1 MTTNTDEEQ
10 SSYIISLSLVKK
22 LSELSCK
29 DSQKSINE
37 FLTTNGVPKKLS
49 SKAELSTYLYFHQ
62 MLIPFYPVLSQL
74 SSGEIGKV
82 LETSCKENY
91 YLLSDVEN
99 KHFNF
104 DLISEETFD
113 KLEEKSEDAPTVN
126 FSKDPSTKGTL
137 NLNKCFLTLGA
148 KGNGR
153 LDVYVKAHIAKNL
166 ILFLGVDELSNY
178 IKIYETMENDLNKLI
193 EAAKVQKF
201 TAEKY
206 IEMVEMFSNPQKR
219 DDMPKQVMVLSK
231 LLFVFQN
238 VSDKESINNLER
250 LFIQLLGHFEREV
263 RNQAV
268 VGLNMIY
275 DESNWQEKNA
285 YPLSLTK
292 IKLLDDQL
300 KLEVKIKKA
309 DYEEQGIILITNS
322 PCENFD
328 VKNNVVSFL
337 KCQNKEEKDDI
348 VKLDFPL
355 GTSKKCGYYDWYLA
369 KFKDGN
375 YSNVKVLDENDKLI
389 DGKGRFIVLDKDIK
403 DLSVHEVFCDLIGA
417 QIDKGQGRII
427 KRGSF
432 KTLEDKLDEYSQRYI
447 NCLYIMGALERDN
460 DIAYDENT
468 AEPIDIANS
477 EASPMAITDRASISS
492 LLGGEKAFKS
502 LMTKCKKL
510 SMKIILDCLGRI
522 SSSRANRKYRDV
534 VLHYLD
540 NKGKLQICYGSDG
553 QSVNYDDSAILN
565 YRKLESWNLL
575 ITEVLDLV
583 DKYHIDGIH
592 LDNCQA
598 WPQIMEINASELFR
612 IDNDGKPHYSAMEI
626 MNGEIVLPTEE
637 SGFYNSDCYET
648 YPNPM
653 LVKLTKTIWQKYPNF
668 VFFGE
673 CWLNEKFSNNRH
685 VALSRSGIIP
695 RMYTLPI
702 ILTEILGKKISRD
715 GRINK
720 TEPKDVSLLK
730 KWYEENYRELPEGA
744 LLVQS
749 STGQIW
755 PYPALLYGRGTWS
768 AIDLLFTLPD
778 IPMTFMEEIDGEAYR
793 VQIVNVYESKE
804 GKTGTSSQNL
814 MSKKTRSKSLMKLI
828 ESKEQEKRELA
839 EKEKLSTSSSTSNI
853 SEYLPSVNLADNVS
867 SLISLSGINI
877 TNVNEMERKQSDIV
891 KQLGP
896 EQGFDLNKIKFHYNN
911 RRKMRNNHESL
922 RRGKLIYLKAIG
934 SNGKEHPG
942 VFAFARQGEDETGIF
957 AINFTNDKTN
967 FKLDLSS
974 LLTTKSDDGSVFD
987 EKNNFNSICYIED
1000 WVSDEKGDI
1009 YFTRELIQGH
1019 VDRTIEPYGA
1029 ICFGFSIIPF
1039 TQENYKIVMDKSNG
1053 RMINELKSQGGSV
1066 DSYQVSLQL
1075 KEILK
1080 KKLPLDEFAKWLN
1093 YTENLLGQ
1101 YSISFYDYIQKLNFV
1116 KNNKTYSTD
1125 FFRYCYKMKELKSYI
1140 SNTKLADEA
1149 EKLLTSNILGP
1160 IVFVTPELGRW
1171 STVGGLGVMVDE
1183 LSQGLRTL
1191 GQEVIMISPYYDRNR
1206 KGQQN
1211 YLAQDPFNIKYI
1223 RNIEVQLDQKYTF
1236 GIHKGEGNGGI
1247 QYYFIHNAEIF
1258 PRPYPDFG
1266 AAGTTRQIALF
1277 AKASLQLL
1285 CDIQTIP
1292 AIVVTN
1298 DWFTGLTPAY
1308 AKTGAFGDTFKG
1320 STFIHICHN
1329 LEPTYE
1335 GRIYPSP
1342 QEGTLDNIHQLRTD
1356 ILVDP
1361 WWKQKVINPSRCAL
1375 MMSDQWSTVSP
1386 SYRQELLDS
1395 SPLAPILRQKSQ
1407 PFAYCNGIFKVL
1419 RLKALQE
1426 KAGTDRVA
1434 CKKLIQT
1441 KYFGYKDVDLNVP
1454 IYSFVGRLTQ
1464 QKGVLLILDAAEEII
1479 RRTGGKVNILVGGMG
1494 NPKDPYCAACINKI
1508 NYLKSKYSY
1517 AFWANPFEFFTDG
1530 PKVNFGSDFGL
1541 MPSLFEPGGI
1551 VQQEF
1556 FIAGTP
1562 VIAFRTGG
1570 LKDTVFEFNYDK
1582 NTGNGFTFDYYNAG
1596 ELINAMQR
1604 SLDLFKNKEKFEIC
1618 RKNAFDSAIDVAD
1631 VSEAWCREFYRLRG
1645 KIFYNTKAVMED
1657 MKNEPVNNEER
1668 EKTINVLN
1676 TLTKDTPYVF
1686 KKEETD
1692 LYAQKAQKLPKKNIA
1707 YNLAP
1712 QSIIVDGEMRF
1723 PISFSFSEDGKKL
1736 SSVQVCGSFDKWQV
1750 RHPLSYDPVKN
1761 VWNITLKVKKGK
1773 YFYKYIV
1780 DGQWVVNKKEQTV
1793 KESNGI
1799 ENNTVTI

>member
-1 MTTNTDEEQ
+1 
-10 SSYIISLSLVKK
+10 
-22 LSELSCK
+22 
-29 DSQKSINE
+29 
-37 FLTTNGVPKKLS
+37 
-49 SKAELSTYLYFHQ
+49 
-62 MLIPFYPVLSQL
+62 
-74 SSGEIGKV
+74 
-82 LETSCKENY
+82 
-91 YLLSDVEN
+91 
-99 KHFNF
+99 
-104 DLISEETFD
+104 
-113 KLEEKSEDAPTVN
+113 
-126 FSKDPSTKGTL
+126 
-137 NLNKCFLTLGA
+137 
-148 KGNGR
+148 
-153 LDVYVKAHIAKNL
+153 
-166 ILFLGVDELSNY
+166 
-178 IKIYETMENDLNKLI
+178 
-193 EAAKVQKF
+193 
-201 TAEKY
+201 
-206 IEMVEMFSNPQKR
+206 
-219 DDMPKQVMVLSK
+219 
-231 LLFVFQN
+231 
-238 VSDKESINNLER
+238 
-250 LFIQLLGHFEREV
+250 
-263 RNQAV
+263 
-268 VGLNMIY
+268 
-275 DESNWQEKNA
+275 
-285 YPLSLTK
+285 
-292 IKLLDDQL
+292 
-300 KLEVKIKKA
+300 
-309 DYEEQGIILITNS
+309 
-322 PCENFD
+322 
-328 VKNNVVSFL
+328 
-337 KCQNKEEKDDI
+337 
-348 VKLDFPL
+348 
-355 GTSKKCGYYDWYLA
+355 
-369 KFKDGN
+369 
-375 YSNVKVLDENDKLI
+375 
-389 DGKGRFIVLDKDIK
+389 
-403 DLSVHEVFCDLIGA
+403 
-417 QIDKGQGRII
+417 

-492 LLGGEKAFKS
+492 LLGGDKAFKS

-522 SSSRANRKYRDV
+522 SSSRANRKYRDI

-540 NKGKLQICYGSDG
+540 TRGKLQICYGSDG
-553 QSVNYDDSAILN
+553 QSVHYDDSAILN
-565 YRKLESWNLL
+565 YRKIESWNLL
-575 ITEVLDLV
+575 INEVLALV

-626 MNGEIVLPTEE
+626 LNGEIVLPTEE
-637 SGFYNSDCYET
+637 SGFYNSDCFET

-653 LVKLTKTIWQKYPNF
+653 LVKLTKTIWQRYPNF

-702 ILTEILGKKISRD
+702 ILTEILGKKINRD
-715 GRINK
+715 GRIEK

-730 KWYEENYRELPEGA
+730 KWYDENYRELPDGA

-749 STGQIW
+749 SSGQIW

-768 AIDLLFTLPD
+768 AVDLLFTLPD

-853 SEYLPSVNLADNVS
+853 SEYLPSVNLADNLT

-922 RRGKLIYLKAIG
+922 RRGKLVYLKAIA

-974 LLTTKSDDGSVFD
+974 LLTTKSEDGSVFD

-1000 WVSDEKGDI
+1000 WISDEKGDI

-1053 RMINELKSQGGSV
+1053 RMINELKSKGGSV

-1125 FFRYCYKMKELKSYI
+1125 FFRYCFKMKELKSYI

-1223 RNIEVQLDQKYTF
+1223 RNIEVQLDNKYTF
-1236 GIHKGEGNGGI
+1236 GVHKGEGNGGI
-1247 QYYFIHNAEIF
+1247 QYYFI
-1258 PRPYPDFG
+1258 
-1266 AAGTTRQIALF
+1266 
-1277 AKASLQLL
+1277 
-1285 CDIQTIP
+1285 
-1292 AIVVTN
+1292 
-1298 DWFTGLTPAY
+1298 
-1308 AKTGAFGDTFKG
+1308 
-1320 STFIHICHN
+1320 
-1329 LEPTYE
+1329 
-1335 GRIYPSP
+1335 
-1342 QEGTLDNIHQLRTD
+1342 
-1356 ILVDP
+1356 
-1361 WWKQKVINPSRCAL
+1361 
-1375 MMSDQWSTVSP
+1375 
-1386 SYRQELLDS
+1386 
-1395 SPLAPILRQKSQ
+1395 
-1407 PFAYCNGIFKVL
+1407 
-1419 RLKALQE
+1419 
-1426 KAGTDRVA
+1426 
-1434 CKKLIQT
+1434 
-1441 KYFGYKDVDLNVP
+1441 
-1454 IYSFVGRLTQ
+1454 
-1464 QKGVLLILDAAEEII
+1464 
-1479 RRTGGKVNILVGGMG
+1479 
-1494 NPKDPYCAACINKI
+1494 
-1508 NYLKSKYSY
+1508 
-1517 AFWANPFEFFTDG
+1517 
-1530 PKVNFGSDFGL
+1530 
-1541 MPSLFEPGGI
+1541 
-1551 VQQEF
+1551 
-1556 FIAGTP
+1556 
-1562 VIAFRTGG
+1562 
-1570 LKDTVFEFNYDK
+1570 
-1582 NTGNGFTFDYYNAG
+1582 
-1596 ELINAMQR
+1596 
-1604 SLDLFKNKEKFEIC
+1604 
-1618 RKNAFDSAIDVAD
+1618 
-1631 VSEAWCREFYRLRG
+1631 
-1645 KIFYNTKAVMED
+1645 
-1657 MKNEPVNNEER
+1657 
-1668 EKTINVLN
+1668 
-1676 TLTKDTPYVF
+1676 
-1686 KKEETD
+1686 
-1692 LYAQKAQKLPKKNIA
+1692 
-1707 YNLAP
+1707 
-1712 QSIIVDGEMRF
+1712 
-1723 PISFSFSEDGKKL
+1723 
-1736 SSVQVCGSFDKWQV
+1736 
-1750 RHPLSYDPVKN
+1750 
-1761 VWNITLKVKKGK
+1761 
-1773 YFYKYIV
+1773 
-1780 DGQWVVNKKEQTV
+1780 
-1793 KESNGI
+1793 
-1799 ENNTVTI
+1799 